1 MERFFKTE
9 AELYPIAI
17 DFTNRLPTGATIASA
32 TGSAINT
39 RTGLADNTVF
49 DNTSLT
55 VTTTTAKA
63 VFKLGNSGD
72 DYEASYSATL
82 SDGSILVE
90 KVLMQVRG

>member
-32 TGSAINT
+32 TGSAVNT
-39 RTGLADNTVF
+39 RTGLTDNTVF

-63 VFKLGNSGD
+63 VFKLGNLGD
-72 DYEASYSATL
+72 DYEASYTATL

>member
-1 MERFFKTE
+1 MDRFFKTE

-32 TGSAINT
+32 MGSVINT
-39 RTGLADNTVF
+39 RTGLTDNSVF
-49 DNTSLT
+49 DNTALT